1 MFRMAVLCVGAVCAS
16 SVALA
21 DFQYQQTTKITGGAM
36 LSMLKM
42 MSKFSGQMR
51 QGLEPMTQTVLLKG
65 NRMIIG

>member
-1 MFRMAVLCVGAVCAS
+1 MSGGGCFDVPIGSFVRSSRVRVFRRAG
-16 SVALA
+16 

-51 QGLEPMTQTVLLKG
+51 QGSS
-65 NRMIIG
+65 R